1 MKIVLATRNK
11 GKAGEI
17 QEILKD
23 LNFEILTLDDFP
35 HIPVLHEDGK
45 TFKENALKKA
55 RFIAQHL
62 NMAALADDSGLE
74 VDALDK
80 KPGVLSARYAGEN
93 ATDEENNKKLVNELS
108 GVPFEKRRASY
119 KCAIAIALPS
129 GREEIVEES
138 CNGFIAIKP
147 KGNGGFGYDP
157 LFFVPEYG
165 RKSMAELPP
174 EIKNRISHRGKALAK
189 FKNKLLSKNSN
200 LLQDLEK
207 SCKDRI

>member
-23 LNFEILTLDDFP
+23 LNLEMLTLDDFP
-35 HIPVLHEDGK
+35 EIPMPHEDGK

-80 KPGVLSARYAGEN
+80 RPGILSARYAGEN
-93 ATDEENNKKLVNELS
+93 ATDEENNKKLLKDLS

-119 KCAIAIALPS
+119 KCIIAIALPS
-129 GREEIVEES
+129 GEEETVEGS
-138 CNGFIAIKP
+138 CDGLIAIEP
-147 KGNGGFGYDP
+147 KGSGGFGYDP

-165 RKSMAELPP
+165 KTMAELPP

-189 FKNKLLSKNSN
+189 LKKKLLSKNSN
-200 LLQDLEK
+200 LFRDLEK
-207 SCKDRI
+207 SCKDGI